1 MDTIRWFFF
10 LTLAI
15 LLIASCNNAAA
26 EFAAAEPGMLHTDRP
41 VLVPE
46 VPPHR

>member
-1 MDTIRWFFF
+1 MDTLRWFFF

-26 EFAAAEPGMLHTDRP
+26 EFDTGRPATSAAEISALS
-41 VLVPE
+41 
-46 VPPHR
+46 